1 MFITALFTI
10 TNIQKKPK
18 CPLIDEYD
26 GYIYTHPVE
35 YCSEKEQKCAFST
48 MWIDL
53 ESIMLSEIRQRKT
66 NTLCYHLHVEFK
78 K

>member
-26 GYIYTHPVE
+26 GYIYTHPGE
-35 YCSEKEQKCAFST
+35 YCSEKEQKCAFCNNV
-48 MWIDL
+48 DRPR
-53 ESIMLSEIRQRKT
+53 E
-66 NTLCYHLHVEFK
+66 YYA
-78 K
+78 

>member
-1 MFITALFTI
+1 MNMMDIYIHTQW
-10 TNIQKKPK
+10 NIAQKKNKNEPF
-18 CPLIDEYD
+18 
-26 GYIYTHPVE
+26 
-35 YCSEKEQKCAFST
+35 AT